1 MKYNLVALIV
11 TVYVIGIRCDSSQ
24 QKNSDSNQENKQL
37 QGQSDTGKD
46 YAGDFVSNSEN
57 KLKENHE
64 DSSEQIVA
72 KQGEDIQYFDRSETK
87 DHVPNFEAT
96 TKTQTL
102 DKVSPSQHTSDSVLQ
117 PDDIYADIHQIS
129 DAEAPEVEKP
139 VVSTRGEQH
148 ITQKTDKPQ
157 HEDQLGGIR
166 SGSHSIPFTHDLSQ
180 QKSHKVDS
188 ETVPVTE
195 PLTEEEIKA
204 NKLYDDGMKKINSS
218 YHFQTIQSGY
228 AQILEAAELGHAS
241 AKVEIAFAH
250 LHGLYVPMNIAEA
263 KKTFLEQATKGLP
276 QAQTGIGFLYGTGVS
291 MNSSQ
296 AKSLIYLTFAALG
309 GDTMGQMILGYRYW
323 AGIAV
328 SQNCETALTYYRKV
342 ASEVAGSVKLGG
354 SVMIQRIRLL
364 DEIES
369 TGSSSGKMDDDL
381 IQYYQFLA
389 DKGDVQAQVG
399 LGQLNYQ
406 GGRGFEQNMQKAYQ
420 YFSLAA
426 SADNANAQAYL
437 GKIYAEGSDVVKQNN
452 ETALKYFEKAAEQG
466 NPVGQA
472 GLGTMYLN
480 GKGVEIDYA
489 KALKNFQLSADQGW
503 VEGQLQLG
511 NMHYLGLGVKR
522 DYKQAVR
529 YFNLASQNGHLL
541 AVYNL
546 AQMHATGVGVPR
558 SCHMAVELYKNVCE
572 RGRWSTLFDG
582 AYRQYQE
589 GKVDSALLIYL
600 TLAELGYEVAQSN
613 VAHIL
618 DQKESLLLHNE
629 SYPRALLY
637 WNRAASQGYTTA
649 RIKLGDYHYYGHGTE
664 VDFETAATHYKLA
677 SEQSNNAQAMF
688 NLGYMHEQGLGLK
701 QDFHLAK
708 RFYDLAAD
716 ASPDAQAPVML
727 ALMKVGFLY
736 GIEYLKGFEFNQVLR
751 SSGIYDYISDDWDLY
766 VMTVVAL
773 ILGFVIAFRRQH
785 AAQRQPVP
793 EQR

>member
-1 MKYNLVALIV
+1 MMKYNLLALIFAIC
-11 TVYVIGIRCDSSQ
+11 VIGIRCDPSQLKKKLIPGLEDSKQAKSDIENKVKENDGDIPGQIQAKEKVEDKLDVKDLVLTSESSQ
-24 QKNSDSNQENKQL
+24 VVDE
-37 QGQSDTGKD
+37 
-46 YAGDFVSNSEN
+46 
-57 KLKENHE
+57 
-64 DSSEQIVA
+64 
-72 KQGEDIQYFDRSETK
+72 
-87 DHVPNFEAT
+87 VP
-96 TKTQTL
+96 
-102 DKVSPSQHTSDSVLQ
+102 SSQHTHDSLQQ
-117 PDDIYADIHQIS
+117 PDDETTDIDHQLHLK
-129 DAEAPEVEKP
+129 AQEVVQP
-139 VVSTRGEQH
+139 VVTS
-148 ITQKTDKPQ
+148 QKDHHLSQEAEKPQ
-157 HEDQLGGIR
+157 HKSSEDHVTSR
-166 SGSHSIPFTHDLSQ
+166 SHSIPFSHDLSQ
-180 QKSHKVDS
+180 LQRREVDP
-188 ETVPVTE
+188 EIVPVPE
-195 PLTEEEIKA
+195 PLTEQEIKA
-204 NKLYDDGMKKINSS
+204 NKLYDEGMKKINSS

-228 AQILEAAELGHAS
+228 AQILEASELGHSS
-241 AKVEIAFAH
+241 AKAEIAFAQ

-263 KKTFLEQATKGLP
+263 KKTFIELATKGLP
-276 QAQTGIGFLYGTGVS
+276 QAQSGIGFLYGTGVS

-296 AKSLIYLTFAALG
+296 SRSLIYLTFAALG
-309 GDTMGQMILGYRYW
+309 GDTMGQMMLGYRYW

-342 ASEVAGSVKLGG
+342 ASEVADSVTLSGG
-354 SVMIQRIRLL
+354 VMIQRIRLL

-369 TGSSSGKMDDDL
+369 AGSSSGKMDDDL

-472 GLGTMYLN
+472 GLGTMYLH

-511 NMHYLGLGVKR
+511 NMYYLGLGVKR

-529 YFNLASQNGHLL
+529 YYNLASQNGHLL

-546 AQMHATGVGVPR
+546 AQMHATGTGVPR

-582 AYRQYQE
+582 AYRQYQDR
-589 GKVDSALLIYL
+589 KIDSALLIYL

-618 DQKESLLLHNE
+618 DQKESLLLLNE

-736 GIEYLKGFEFNQVLR
+736 GIEYLRGLEFNQVLK
-751 SSGIYDYISDDWDLY
+751 SSGISDYISDDWDLY

-785 AAQRQPVP
+785 APQRQPVP
-793 EQR
+793 VQR